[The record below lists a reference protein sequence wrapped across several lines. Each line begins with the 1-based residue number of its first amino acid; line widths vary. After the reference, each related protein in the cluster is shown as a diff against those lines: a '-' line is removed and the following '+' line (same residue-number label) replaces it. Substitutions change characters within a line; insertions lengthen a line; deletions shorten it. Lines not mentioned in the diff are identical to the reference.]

1 MSHSVRPTRQR
12 LRPYSTT
19 TAAMATT
26 LDSKHRRPPAHPPV
40 LVTCR
45 APGSSLC
52 DGASDHTSTTAS
64 SYYTLTAEE
73 QQQRKTAWAP
83 CSDDHSTGPDDVIH
97 HVIDLD
103 DDDLEWFEDE
113 DDEDNEEGATKRRE
127 KQDDSPFV
135 PIDTTFWI
143 IDEVE
148 ICRGL
153 AGYQEGCEPS
163 NIHHVS
169 VLGEEFAEE
178 GLDDDEDDSHGPSQR
193 TPYAKS
199 SCATPHCRNPPS
211 NAVHRPAS
219 QLVPR
224 GRAVGRHP
232 ITSSTSHHPSMAS
245 GHLCTASVGRHP
257 PAGRHP
263 SMASRNLSVDR
274 KPVGRAASVST
285 ASVRNPRAASVDR
298 STVLSINPP
307 LRKPANVSSRAAVPR
322 PPPSPKTSQSKMHYE
337 TSSLGRP
344 RSAVPPPRTS
354 GAPPRGGGAPRQ
366 QFLV

>member
-19 TAAMATT
+19 TAAMAT

-113 DDEDNEEGATKRRE
+113 DDEDNEEGTKRRE
-127 KQDDSPFV
+127 KLDDSPFV
-135 PIDTTFWI
+135 PIDTSFWI

-211 NAVHRPAS
+211 NVVHRPAS
-219 QLVPR
+219 QLMPR

-232 ITSSTSHHPSMAS
+232 ITMAS
-245 GHLCTASVGRHP
+245 GHLCTASVGRHSST
-257 PAGRHP
+257 GRHP
-263 SMASRNLSVDR
+263 PTASRNLSVDR

-285 ASVRNPRAASVDR
+285 ASVRNPRTASVDR
-298 STVLSINPP
+298 STASSINPP